1 MKKIQISDHFKIST
15 MLLFSL
21 PSIGMQIVD
30 NTYQIADGYFIS
42 NYISEDAFEA
52 ENLIFP
58 ALLIVMYVGLMFGT
72 GASALISK
80 ELGEG
85 KKERANQLLSMSTA
99 VLAVVGVILSVA
111 LYILM
116 PTICRWVGATE
127 DMMEAIVV
135 YGRVLACFM
144 PFQMLSM
151 AFHPLLITANRPGL
165 GLVTT
170 ISNAAAN
177 ILLDFLFV
185 AVFKWGM
192 GGAAIATG
200 LAWLVSAIIPLVFFF
215 NKKNPLH
222 FVRPCRDLGAL
233 GRTLYN
239 GASEMVDGVSYA
251 IVAMIF
257 NLQLLRWMGKAGV
270 GAYAVSEYV
279 SGLFMA
285 IFYGISM
292 SIVPVVGYQLG
303 RKDVGE
309 LRSLRRNGFIL
320 MGSLGIIM
328 TGLGIGLAD
337 PVSRLF
343 VGYNERLTAMSVE
356 ALRIISFSYLL
367 NGITTFSSSYFT
379 GLNQGSAS
387 LAIAAVK
394 GFIGPLAAVFTLP
407 LIIGPK
413 GMWFSTPASEILAMI
428 TAAALFLWWKK
439 REASGELPEPD
450 EEYKGDEA

>member
-42 NYISEDAFEA
+42 NYISEEAFEA

-58 ALLIVMYVGLMFGT
+58 VLLIVMYVGLMFGT

-85 KKERANQLLSMSTA
+85 KKERANQLLSMSIA
-99 VLAVVGVILSVA
+99 VLIAVGLILSAA
-111 LYILM
+111 LFILM

-127 DMMEAIVV
+127 EMMDHIVV

-170 ISNAAAN
+170 ISNATVN
-177 ILLDFLFV
+177 ILLDYLFV
-185 AVFKWGM
+185 AVFGWGM
-192 GGAAIATG
+192 RGAAIATG
-200 LAWLVSAIIPLVFFF
+200 IAWLVSAIVPLVFFI
-215 NKKNPLH
+215 NKKHPLH

-257 NLQLLRWMGKAGV
+257 NLQLLRWMGNAGV

-279 SGLFMA
+279 SGLFIA

-303 RKDVGE
+303 RKDVSE
-309 LRSLRRNGFIL
+309 LRSLRRNGFVL
-320 MGSLGIIM
+320 MGGLGIIM

-343 VGYNERLTAMSVE
+343 VGYNEQLTALSVE

-367 NGITTFSSSYFT
+367 NGVTTFSSSYFT

-413 GMWFSTPASEILAMI
+413 GMWFSTPAAEILAMI

-439 REASGELPEPD
+439 REASGDLPEPD
-450 EEYKGDEA
+450 EEYQ

>member
-42 NYISEDAFEA
+42 NFISEEAFEA

-58 ALLIVMYVGLMFGT
+58 VLLIVMYVGLMFGT

-85 KKERANQLLSMSTA
+85 KKERANQLLSMSIAVLTA
-99 VLAVVGVILSVA
+99 VGLILSAA
-111 LYILM
+111 LFILM

-127 DMMEAIVV
+127 EMMDHIVV

-170 ISNAAAN
+170 ISNATVN
-177 ILLDFLFV
+177 ILLDYLFV
-185 AVFKWGM
+185 AVFGWGM
-192 GGAAIATG
+192 RGAAIATG
-200 LAWLVSAIIPLVFFF
+200 IAWLISAIVPLVFFI
-215 NKKNPLH
+215 NKKHPLH

-257 NLQLLRWMGKAGV
+257 NLQLLRWMGNAGV

-279 SGLFMA
+279 SGLFIA

-303 RKDVGE
+303 RKDVSE
-309 LRSLRRNGFIL
+309 LRSLRRNGFVL
-320 MGSLGIIM
+320 MSGLGIIM

-343 VGYNERLTAMSVE
+343 VGYNEQLTALSVE

-367 NGITTFSSSYFT
+367 NGVTTFSSSYFT

-413 GMWFSTPASEILAMI
+413 GMWFSTPAAEILAMI

-439 REASGELPEPD
+439 REASGDLPEPD
-450 EEYKGDEA
+450 EEYQ

>member
-42 NYISEDAFEA
+42 NYISEEAFEA

-58 ALLIVMYVGLMFGT
+58 VLLIVMYVGLMFGT

-85 KKERANQLLSMSTA
+85 KKERANQLLSMSIA
-99 VLAVVGVILSVA
+99 VLIAVGLILSAA
-111 LYILM
+111 LFILM

-127 DMMEAIVV
+127 EMMDHIVV

-170 ISNAAAN
+170 ISNATVN
-177 ILLDFLFV
+177 ILLDYLFV
-185 AVFKWGM
+185 AVFGWGM
-192 GGAAIATG
+192 RGAAIATG
-200 LAWLVSAIIPLVFFF
+200 IAWLVSAIVPLVFFI
-215 NKKNPLH
+215 NKKHPLH

-257 NLQLLRWMGKAGV
+257 NLQRLRWMGNAGV

-303 RKDVGE
+303 RKDVSE
-309 LRSLRRNGFIL
+309 LRSLRRNGFVL
-320 MGSLGIIM
+320 MGGLGIIM

-343 VGYNERLTAMSVE
+343 VGYNEQLTALSVE

-367 NGITTFSSSYFT
+367 NGVTTFSSSYFT

-413 GMWFSTPASEILAMI
+413 GMWFSTPAAEILAMI

-439 REASGELPEPD
+439 REASGDLPEPD
-450 EEYKGDEA
+450 EEYQ

>member
-42 NYISEDAFEA
+42 NFISEEAFEA

-58 ALLIVMYVGLMFGT
+58 VLLIVMYVGLMFGT

-85 KKERANQLLSMSTA
+85 KKERANQLLSMSIAVLTA
-99 VLAVVGVILSVA
+99 VGLILSAA
-111 LYILM
+111 LFILM

-127 DMMEAIVV
+127 EMMDHIVV

-144 PFQMLSM
+144 PFQMLS
-151 AFHPLLITANRPGL
+151 RPGL

-170 ISNAAAN
+170 ISNATVN
-177 ILLDFLFV
+177 ILLDYLFV
-185 AVFKWGM
+185 AVFGWGM
-192 GGAAIATG
+192 RGAAIATG
-200 LAWLVSAIIPLVFFF
+200 IAWLVSAIVPLVFFI
-215 NKKNPLH
+215 NKKHPLH

-233 GRTLYN
+233 SRTLYN

-257 NLQLLRWMGKAGV
+257 NLQLLRWMGNAGV

-303 RKDVGE
+303 RKDVSE
-309 LRSLRRNGFIL
+309 LRSLRRNGFVL
-320 MGSLGIIM
+320 MSGLGIIM

-343 VGYNERLTAMSVE
+343 VGYNEQLTALSVE

-367 NGITTFSSSYFT
+367 NGVTTFSSSYFT

-413 GMWFSTPASEILAMI
+413 GMWFSTPAAEILAMI

-439 REASGELPEPD
+439 REASGDLPEPD
-450 EEYKGDEA
+450 EEYQ

>member
-42 NYISEDAFEA
+42 NFISEEAFES

-58 ALLIVMYVGLMFGT
+58 VLLIVMYVGLMFGT

-85 KKERANQLLSMSTA
+85 KKERANQLLSMSIAVLTA
-99 VLAVVGVILSVA
+99 VGLILSAA
-111 LYILM
+111 LFILI

-127 DMMEAIVV
+127 EMMDHIVV

-170 ISNAAAN
+170 ISNATVN
-177 ILLDFLFV
+177 ILLDYLFV
-185 AVFKWGM
+185 AVFGWEM
-192 GGAAIATG
+192 RGAAIATG
-200 LAWLVSAIIPLVFFF
+200 IAWLVSAIVPLVFFI
-215 NKKNPLH
+215 NKKHPLH

-257 NLQLLRWMGKAGV
+257 NLQLLRWMGDAGV

-292 SIVPVVGYQLG
+292 SIVPVVGFQLG
-303 RKDVGE
+303 RKDVSE
-309 LRSLRRNGFIL
+309 LRSLRRNGFVL
-320 MGSLGIIM
+320 MSGLGIIM

-343 VGYNERLTAMSVE
+343 VGYNEQLTALSVE

-407 LIIGPK
+407 MIIGPK
-413 GMWFSTPASEILAMI
+413 GMWFSTPAAEILAMI
-428 TAAALFLWWKK
+428 TAAALLLWWKK
-439 REASGELPEPD
+439 REASGDLPEPD
-450 EEYKGDEA
+450 EEYQE

>member
-42 NYISEDAFEA
+42 NYISEEAFEA

-58 ALLIVMYVGLMFGT
+58 VLLIVMYVGLMFGT

-85 KKERANQLLSMSTA
+85 KKERANQLLSMSIAVLTA
-99 VLAVVGVILSVA
+99 VGLILSAA
-111 LYILM
+111 LFILM

-127 DMMEAIVV
+127 EMMDHIVV

-170 ISNAAAN
+170 ISNAAVN
-177 ILLDFLFV
+177 ILLDYLFV
-185 AVFKWGM
+185 AVFGWGM
-192 GGAAIATG
+192 RGAAIATG
-200 LAWLVSAIIPLVFFF
+200 IAWLVSAIVPLVFFI
-215 NKKNPLH
+215 NKKHPLH

-257 NLQLLRWMGKAGV
+257 NLQLLRWMGNAGV

-303 RKDVGE
+303 RKDVSE
-309 LRSLRRNGFIL
+309 LRSLRRNGFVL
-320 MGSLGIIM
+320 MGGLGIIM

-343 VGYNERLTAMSVE
+343 VGYNEQLTALSVE

-367 NGITTFSSSYFT
+367 NGVTTFSSSYFT

-413 GMWFSTPASEILAMI
+413 GMWFSTPAAEILAMI

-439 REASGELPEPD
+439 REASGDLPEPD
-450 EEYKGDEA
+450 EEYQ

>member
-1 MKKIQISDHFKIST
+1 

-42 NYISEDAFEA
+42 NFISEEAFEA

-58 ALLIVMYVGLMFGT
+58 VLLIVMYVGLMFGT

-85 KKERANQLLSMSTA
+85 KKERANQLLSMSIAVLTA
-99 VLAVVGVILSVA
+99 VGLILSAA
-111 LYILM
+111 LFILM

-127 DMMEAIVV
+127 EMMDHIVV

-170 ISNAAAN
+170 ISNATVN
-177 ILLDFLFV
+177 ILLDYLFV
-185 AVFKWGM
+185 AVFGWGM
-192 GGAAIATG
+192 RGAAIATG
-200 LAWLVSAIIPLVFFF
+200 IAWLVSAIVPLVFFI
-215 NKKNPLH
+215 NKKHPLH
-222 FVRPCRDLGAL
+222 FVRPCRDLSAL

-257 NLQLLRWMGKAGV
+257 NLQLLRWMGNAGV

-303 RKDVGE
+303 RKDVSE
-309 LRSLRRNGFIL
+309 LRSLRRNGFVL
-320 MGSLGIIM
+320 MSGLGIIM

-343 VGYNERLTAMSVE
+343 VGYNEQLTALSVE

-367 NGITTFSSSYFT
+367 NGVTTFSSSYFT

-413 GMWFSTPASEILAMI
+413 GMWFSTPAAEILAMI

-439 REASGELPEPD
+439 REASGDLPEPD
-450 EEYKGDEA
+450 EEYQ

>member
-42 NYISEDAFEA
+42 NFISEEAFEA

-58 ALLIVMYVGLMFGT
+58 VLLIVMYVGLMFGT

-99 VLAVVGVILSVA
+99 VLTAVGLILSAA
-111 LYILM
+111 LFILM

-127 DMMEAIVV
+127 EMMDHIVV

-170 ISNAAAN
+170 ISNAAVN
-177 ILLDFLFV
+177 ILLDYLFV
-185 AVFKWGM
+185 AVFGWEM
-192 GGAAIATG
+192 RGAAIATG
-200 LAWLVSAIIPLVFFF
+200 IAWLVSAIVPLVFFI
-215 NKKNPLH
+215 NKKHPLH
-222 FVRPCRDLGAL
+222 FVRPCSDLGAL

-257 NLQLLRWMGKAGV
+257 NLQLLRWLGEDGV

-279 SGLFMA
+279 GGLFMA
-285 IFYGISM
+285 VFYGISM
-292 SIVPVVGYQLG
+292 SMVPVVGYQLG
-303 RKDVGE
+303 KRNVEE
-309 LRSLRRNGFIL
+309 LRSLRKNGMLL
-320 MGSLGIIM
+320 MGIL
-328 TGLGIGLAD
+328 GLATAALGFGLAN
-337 PVSRLF
+337 PISRIF
-343 VGYNERLTAMSVE
+343 VGYNEDLTVLSVQ

-367 NGITTFSSSYFT
+367 NGITTYSSSYFT
-379 GLNQGSAS
+379 GLNQGTAS
-387 LAIAAVK
+387 LIIAAVK
-394 GFIGPLAAVFTLP
+394 GFIGPLAAVFLLP
-407 LIIGPK
+407 LLIGAK
-413 GMWFSTPASEILAMI
+413 GLWFATPVAEILALI
-428 TAAALFLWWKK
+428 AALLLFLGWKRK
-439 REASGELPEPD
+439 EERGDLPEPD
-450 EEYKGDEA
+450 EEYAG

>member
-42 NYISEDAFEA
+42 NFISEEAFEA

-58 ALLIVMYVGLMFGT
+58 VLLIVMYVGLMFGT

-85 KKERANQLLSMSTA
+85 KRERANQLLSMSIAVLTA
-99 VLAVVGVILSVA
+99 VGLILSAA
-111 LYILM
+111 LFILM

-127 DMMEAIVV
+127 EMMDHIVV

-170 ISNAAAN
+170 ISNATVN
-177 ILLDFLFV
+177 ILLDYLFV
-185 AVFKWGM
+185 AVFGWGM
-192 GGAAIATG
+192 RGAAIATG
-200 LAWLVSAIIPLVFFF
+200 IAWLVSAIVPLVFFI
-215 NKKNPLH
+215 NKKHPLH

-257 NLQLLRWMGKAGV
+257 NLQLLRWMGNAGV

-303 RKDVGE
+303 RKDVSE
-309 LRSLRRNGFIL
+309 LRSLRRNGFVL
-320 MGSLGIIM
+320 MSGLGIIM

-343 VGYNERLTAMSVE
+343 VGYNEQLTALSVE

-367 NGITTFSSSYFT
+367 NGVTTFSSSYFT

-413 GMWFSTPASEILAMI
+413 GMWFSTPAAEILAMI

-439 REASGELPEPD
+439 REASRDLPEPD
-450 EEYKGDEA
+450 EEYQ

>member
-1 MKKIQISDHFKIST
+1 

-42 NYISEDAFEA
+42 NFISEEAFEA

-85 KKERANQLLSMSTA
+85 KKERANQLLSMSIAVLTA
-99 VLAVVGVILSVA
+99 VGLILSAA
-111 LYILM
+111 LFILM

-127 DMMEAIVV
+127 EMMDHIVV

-144 PFQMLSM
+144 PLQMLSM

-170 ISNAAAN
+170 ISNAAVN
-177 ILLDFLFV
+177 ILLDYLFV
-185 AVFKWGM
+185 AVFGWGM
-192 GGAAIATG
+192 RGAAIATG
-200 LAWLVSAIIPLVFFF
+200 IAWLVSAIVPLVFFI
-215 NKKNPLH
+215 NKKHPLH

-257 NLQLLRWMGKAGV
+257 NLQLLRWMGNDGV

-309 LRSLRRNGFIL
+309 LRSLRRNGFVL
-320 MGSLGIIM
+320 MGGLGIIM

-343 VGYNERLTAMSVE
+343 VGYNEQLTALSVE

-413 GMWFSTPASEILAMI
+413 GMWLSTPAAEILALI
-428 TAAALFLWWKK
+428 TAAVLFLWWKK
-439 REASGELPEPD
+439 REASGDLPEPD
-450 EEYKGDEA
+450 EEYQE

>member
-1 MKKIQISDHFKIST
+1 

-42 NYISEDAFEA
+42 NFISEEAFEA

-58 ALLIVMYVGLMFGT
+58 VLLIVMYVGLMFGT

-85 KKERANQLLSMSTA
+85 KKERANQLLSMSIAVLTA
-99 VLAVVGVILSVA
+99 VGLILSAA
-111 LYILM
+111 LFILM

-127 DMMEAIVV
+127 EMMDHIVV

-170 ISNAAAN
+170 ISNATVN
-177 ILLDFLFV
+177 ILLDYLFV
-185 AVFKWGM
+185 AVFGWGM
-192 GGAAIATG
+192 RGAAIATG
-200 LAWLVSAIIPLVFFF
+200 IAWLISAIVPLVFFI
-215 NKKNPLH
+215 NKKHPLH

-257 NLQLLRWMGKAGV
+257 NLQLLRWMGNAGV

-279 SGLFMA
+279 SGLFIA

-303 RKDVGE
+303 RKDVSE
-309 LRSLRRNGFIL
+309 LRSLRRNGFVL
-320 MGSLGIIM
+320 MSGLGIIM

-343 VGYNERLTAMSVE
+343 VGYNEQLTALSVE

-367 NGITTFSSSYFT
+367 NGVTTFSSSYFT

-413 GMWFSTPASEILAMI
+413 GMWFSTPAAEILAMI

-439 REASGELPEPD
+439 REASGDLPEPD
-450 EEYKGDEA
+450 EEYQE

>member
-1 MKKIQISDHFKIST
+1 MKKNQISDHFKIST

-42 NYISEDAFEA
+42 NFISEEAFEA

-58 ALLIVMYVGLMFGT
+58 VLLIVMYVGLMFGT

-85 KKERANQLLSMSTA
+85 KKERANQLLSMSIAVLTA
-99 VLAVVGVILSVA
+99 VGLILSAA
-111 LYILM
+111 LFILM

-127 DMMEAIVV
+127 EMMDHIVV

-170 ISNAAAN
+170 ISNATVN
-177 ILLDFLFV
+177 ILLDYLFV
-185 AVFKWGM
+185 AVFGWGM
-192 GGAAIATG
+192 RGAAIATG
-200 LAWLVSAIIPLVFFF
+200 IAWLVSAIVPLVFFI
-215 NKKNPLH
+215 NKKHPLH

-257 NLQLLRWMGKAGV
+257 NLQLLRWMGNAGV

-303 RKDVGE
+303 RKDVSE
-309 LRSLRRNGFIL
+309 LRSLRRNGFVL
-320 MGSLGIIM
+320 MSGLGIIM

-343 VGYNERLTAMSVE
+343 VGYNEQLTALSVE

-367 NGITTFSSSYFT
+367 NGVTTFSSSYFT

-413 GMWFSTPASEILAMI
+413 GMWFSTPAAEILAMI

-439 REASGELPEPD
+439 REASGDLPEPD
-450 EEYKGDEA
+450 EEYQE

>member
-42 NYISEDAFEA
+42 NFISEEAFEA

-58 ALLIVMYVGLMFGT
+58 VLLIVMYVGLMFGT

-85 KKERANQLLSMSTA
+85 KKERANQLLSMSIAVLTA
-99 VLAVVGVILSVA
+99 VGLILSAA
-111 LYILM
+111 LFILM

-127 DMMEAIVV
+127 EMMDHIVV
-135 YGRVLACFM
+135 YGRLLACFM

-170 ISNAAAN
+170 ISNATVN
-177 ILLDFLFV
+177 ILLDYLFV
-185 AVFKWGM
+185 AVFGWGM
-192 GGAAIATG
+192 RGAAIATG
-200 LAWLVSAIIPLVFFF
+200 IAWLISAIVPLVFFI
-215 NKKNPLH
+215 NKKHPLH

-257 NLQLLRWMGKAGV
+257 NLQLLRWMGNAGV

-279 SGLFMA
+279 SGLFIA

-303 RKDVGE
+303 RKDVSE
-309 LRSLRRNGFIL
+309 LRSLRRNGFVL
-320 MGSLGIIM
+320 MSGLGIIM

-343 VGYNERLTAMSVE
+343 VGYNEQLTALSVE

-367 NGITTFSSSYFT
+367 NGVTTFSSSYFT

-413 GMWFSTPASEILAMI
+413 GMWFSTPAAEILAMI

-439 REASGELPEPD
+439 REASGDLPEPD
-450 EEYKGDEA
+450 EEYQE

>member
-42 NYISEDAFEA
+42 NYISEEAFEA

-58 ALLIVMYVGLMFGT
+58 VLLIVMYVGLMFGT

-85 KKERANQLLSMSTA
+85 KKERANQLLSMSIAVLTA
-99 VLAVVGVILSVA
+99 VGLILSTA
-111 LYILM
+111 LFILM

-127 DMMEAIVV
+127 EMMDHIVV

-170 ISNAAAN
+170 ISNATVN
-177 ILLDFLFV
+177 ILLDYLFV
-185 AVFKWGM
+185 AVFGWGM
-192 GGAAIATG
+192 RGAAIATG
-200 LAWLVSAIIPLVFFF
+200 IAWLVSAIVPLVFFI
-215 NKKNPLH
+215 NKKHPLH

-257 NLQLLRWMGKAGV
+257 NLQLLRWMGNAGV

-303 RKDVGE
+303 RKDVSE
-309 LRSLRRNGFIL
+309 LRSLRRNGFVL
-320 MGSLGIIM
+320 MSGLGIIM

-343 VGYNERLTAMSVE
+343 VGYNEQLTALSVE

-367 NGITTFSSSYFT
+367 NGVTTFSSSYFT

-413 GMWFSTPASEILAMI
+413 GMWFSTPAAEILAMI

-439 REASGELPEPD
+439 REASGDLPEPD
-450 EEYKGDEA
+450 EEYQ

>member
-1 MKKIQISDHFKIST
+1 

-42 NYISEDAFEA
+42 NYISEEAFEA

-58 ALLIVMYVGLMFGT
+58 VLLIVMYVGLMFGT

-85 KKERANQLLSMSTA
+85 KKERANQLLSMSIAVLTA
-99 VLAVVGVILSVA
+99 VGLILSAA
-111 LYILM
+111 LFILM

-127 DMMEAIVV
+127 EMMDHIVV

-170 ISNAAAN
+170 ISNATVN
-177 ILLDFLFV
+177 ILLDYLFV
-185 AVFKWGM
+185 AVFGWGM
-192 GGAAIATG
+192 RGAAIATG
-200 LAWLVSAIIPLVFFF
+200 IAWLISAIVPLVFFI
-215 NKKNPLH
+215 NKKHPLH

-257 NLQLLRWMGKAGV
+257 NLQLLRWMGNAGV

-279 SGLFMA
+279 SGLFIA

-303 RKDVGE
+303 RKDVSE
-309 LRSLRRNGFIL
+309 LRSLRRNGFVL
-320 MGSLGIIM
+320 MSGLGIIM

-343 VGYNERLTAMSVE
+343 VGYNEQLTALSVE

-367 NGITTFSSSYFT
+367 NGVTTFSSSYFT

-413 GMWFSTPASEILAMI
+413 GMWFSTPAAEILAMI

-439 REASGELPEPD
+439 REASGDLPEPD
-450 EEYKGDEA
+450 EEYQ

>member
-15 MLLFSL
+15 TLLFSL

-42 NYISEDAFEA
+42 NYISEEAFEA

-58 ALLIVMYVGLMFGT
+58 VLLIVMYVGLMFGT

-85 KKERANQLLSMSTA
+85 KKERANQLLSMSIA
-99 VLAVVGVILSVA
+99 VLIAVGLILSTA
-111 LYILM
+111 LFILM

-127 DMMEAIVV
+127 EMMDHIVV

-170 ISNAAAN
+170 ISNATVN
-177 ILLDFLFV
+177 ILLDYLFV
-185 AVFKWGM
+185 AVFGWGM
-192 GGAAIATG
+192 RGAAIATG
-200 LAWLVSAIIPLVFFF
+200 IAWLVSAIVPLVFFI
-215 NKKNPLH
+215 NKKHPLH

-257 NLQLLRWMGKAGV
+257 NLQLLRWMGNAGV

-303 RKDVGE
+303 RKDVSE
-309 LRSLRRNGFIL
+309 LRSLRRNGFVL
-320 MGSLGIIM
+320 MSGLGIIM

-343 VGYNERLTAMSVE
+343 VGYNEQLTALSVE

-367 NGITTFSSSYFT
+367 NGVTTFSSSYFT

-413 GMWFSTPASEILAMI
+413 GMWFSTPAAEILAMI

-439 REASGELPEPD
+439 REASGDLPEPD
-450 EEYKGDEA
+450 EEYQ

>member
-1 MKKIQISDHFKIST
+1 

-42 NYISEDAFEA
+42 NYISEEAFEA

-58 ALLIVMYVGLMFGT
+58 VLLIVMYVGLMFGT

-85 KKERANQLLSMSTA
+85 KKERANQLLSMSIAVLTA
-99 VLAVVGVILSVA
+99 VGLILSTA
-111 LYILM
+111 LFILM

-127 DMMEAIVV
+127 EMMDHIVV

-170 ISNAAAN
+170 ISNATVN
-177 ILLDFLFV
+177 ILLDYLFV
-185 AVFKWGM
+185 AVFGWGM
-192 GGAAIATG
+192 RGAAIATG
-200 LAWLVSAIIPLVFFF
+200 IAWLVSAIVPLVFFI
-215 NKKNPLH
+215 NKKHPLH

-257 NLQLLRWMGKAGV
+257 NLQLLRWMGNAGV

-303 RKDVGE
+303 RKDVSE
-309 LRSLRRNGFIL
+309 LRSLRRNGFVL
-320 MGSLGIIM
+320 MSGLGIIM

-343 VGYNERLTAMSVE
+343 VGYNEQLTALSVE

-367 NGITTFSSSYFT
+367 NGVTTFSSSYFT

-413 GMWFSTPASEILAMI
+413 GMWFSTPAAEILAMI

-439 REASGELPEPD
+439 REASGDLPEPD
-450 EEYKGDEA
+450 EEYQ

>member
-1 MKKIQISDHFKIST
+1 MKKNQISDHFKIST

-42 NYISEDAFEA
+42 NFISEEAFEA

-58 ALLIVMYVGLMFGT
+58 VLLIVMYVGLMFGT

-85 KKERANQLLSMSTA
+85 KKERANQLLSMSIAVLTA
-99 VLAVVGVILSVA
+99 VGLILSAA
-111 LYILM
+111 LFILM

-127 DMMEAIVV
+127 EMMDHIVV

-170 ISNAAAN
+170 ISNATVN
-177 ILLDFLFV
+177 ILLDYLFV
-185 AVFKWGM
+185 AVFGWGM
-192 GGAAIATG
+192 RGAAIATG
-200 LAWLVSAIIPLVFFF
+200 IAWLVSALVPLVFFI
-215 NKKNPLH
+215 NKKHPLH

-257 NLQLLRWMGKAGV
+257 NLQLLRWMGNAGV

-303 RKDVGE
+303 RKDVSE
-309 LRSLRRNGFIL
+309 LRSLRRNGFVL
-320 MGSLGIIM
+320 MSGLGIIM

-343 VGYNERLTAMSVE
+343 VGYNEQLTALSVE

-367 NGITTFSSSYFT
+367 NGVTTFSSSYFT

-413 GMWFSTPASEILAMI
+413 GMWFSTPAAEILAMI

-439 REASGELPEPD
+439 REASGDLPEPD
-450 EEYKGDEA
+450 EEYQE

>member
-42 NYISEDAFEA
+42 NYISEEAFEA

-58 ALLIVMYVGLMFGT
+58 VLLIVMYVGLMFGT

-85 KKERANQLLSMSTA
+85 KKERANQLLSMSIAVLTA
-99 VLAVVGVILSVA
+99 VGLILSAA
-111 LYILM
+111 LFILM

-127 DMMEAIVV
+127 EMMDHIVV

-170 ISNAAAN
+170 ISNATVN
-177 ILLDFLFV
+177 ILLDYLFV
-185 AVFKWGM
+185 AVFGWGM
-192 GGAAIATG
+192 RGAAIATG
-200 LAWLVSAIIPLVFFF
+200 IAWLVSAIVPLVFFI
-215 NKKNPLH
+215 NKKHPLH

-257 NLQLLRWMGKAGV
+257 NLQLLRWMGNAGV

-303 RKDVGE
+303 RKDVSE
-309 LRSLRRNGFIL
+309 LRSLRRNGFVL
-320 MGSLGIIM
+320 MGGLGIIM

-343 VGYNERLTAMSVE
+343 VGYNEQLTALSVE
-356 ALRIISFSYLL
+356 ALRIISFWRSQQSRA
-367 NGITTFSSSYFT
+367 SSVRWR
-379 GLNQGSAS
+379 LC
-387 LAIAAVK
+387 LHC
-394 GFIGPLAAVFTLP
+394 
-407 LIIGPK
+407 
-413 GMWFSTPASEILAMI
+413 
-428 TAAALFLWWKK
+428 
-439 REASGELPEPD
+439 R
-450 EEYKGDEA
+450 

>member
-42 NYISEDAFEA
+42 NYISEEAFEA

-58 ALLIVMYVGLMFGT
+58 VLLIVMYVGLMFGT

-85 KKERANQLLSMSTA
+85 KKERANQLLSMSIA
-99 VLAVVGVILSVA
+99 VLIAVGLILSAA
-111 LYILM
+111 LFILM

-127 DMMEAIVV
+127 EMMDHIVV

-170 ISNAAAN
+170 ISNATVN
-177 ILLDFLFV
+177 ILLDYLFV
-185 AVFKWGM
+185 AVFGWGM
-192 GGAAIATG
+192 RGAAIATG
-200 LAWLVSAIIPLVFFF
+200 IAWLVSAIVPLVFFI
-215 NKKNPLH
+215 NKKHPLH

-257 NLQLLRWMGKAGV
+257 NLQLLRWMGNAGV

-303 RKDVGE
+303 RKDVSE
-309 LRSLRRNGFIL
+309 LRSLRRNGFVL
-320 MGSLGIIM
+320 MSGLGIIM

-343 VGYNERLTAMSVE
+343 VGYNEQLTALSVE

-367 NGITTFSSSYFT
+367 NGVTTFSSSYFT

-413 GMWFSTPASEILAMI
+413 GMWFSTPAAEILAMI

-439 REASGELPEPD
+439 REASGDLPEPD
-450 EEYKGDEA
+450 EEYQ

>member
-42 NYISEDAFEA
+42 NYISEEAFEA

-58 ALLIVMYVGLMFGT
+58 VLLIVMYVGLMFGT

-85 KKERANQLLSMSTA
+85 KKERANQLLSMSIAVLTA
-99 VLAVVGVILSVA
+99 VGLILSAA
-111 LYILM
+111 LFILM

-127 DMMEAIVV
+127 EMMDHIVV

-170 ISNAAAN
+170 ISNATVN
-177 ILLDFLFV
+177 ILLDYLFV
-185 AVFKWGM
+185 AVFGWGM
-192 GGAAIATG
+192 RGAAIATG
-200 LAWLVSAIIPLVFFF
+200 IAWLVSAIVPLVFFI
-215 NKKNPLH
+215 NKKHPLH

-257 NLQLLRWMGKAGV
+257 NLQLLRWMGNAGV

-303 RKDVGE
+303 RKDVSE
-309 LRSLRRNGFIL
+309 LRSLRRNGFVL
-320 MGSLGIIM
+320 MSGLGIIM

-343 VGYNERLTAMSVE
+343 VGYNEQLTALSVE

-367 NGITTFSSSYFT
+367 NGVTTFSSSYFT

-413 GMWFSTPASEILAMI
+413 GMWFSTPAAEILAMI

-439 REASGELPEPD
+439 REASGDLPEPD
-450 EEYKGDEA
+450 EEYQ

>member
-1 MKKIQISDHFKIST
+1 

-42 NYISEDAFEA
+42 NFISEEAFEA

-58 ALLIVMYVGLMFGT
+58 VLLIVMYVGLMFGT

-85 KKERANQLLSMSTA
+85 KKERANQLLSMSIAVLTA
-99 VLAVVGVILSVA
+99 VGLILSAA
-111 LYILM
+111 LFILM

-127 DMMEAIVV
+127 EMMDHIVV

-170 ISNAAAN
+170 ISNATVN
-177 ILLDFLFV
+177 ILLDYLFV
-185 AVFKWGM
+185 AVFGWGM
-192 GGAAIATG
+192 RGAAIATG
-200 LAWLVSAIIPLVFFF
+200 IAWLISAIVPLVFFI
-215 NKKNPLH
+215 NKKHPLH

-257 NLQLLRWMGKAGV
+257 NLQLLRWMGNAGV

-279 SGLFMA
+279 SGLFIA

-303 RKDVGE
+303 RKDVSE
-309 LRSLRRNGFIL
+309 LRSLRRNGFVL
-320 MGSLGIIM
+320 MSGLGIIM

-343 VGYNERLTAMSVE
+343 VGYNEQLTALSVE

-367 NGITTFSSSYFT
+367 NGVTTFSSSYFT

-413 GMWFSTPASEILAMI
+413 GMWFSTPAAEILAMI

-439 REASGELPEPD
+439 REASGDLPEPD
-450 EEYKGDEA
+450 EEYQ

>member
-42 NYISEDAFEA
+42 NYISEEAFEA

-58 ALLIVMYVGLMFGT
+58 VLLIVMYVGLMFGT

-85 KKERANQLLSMSTA
+85 KKERANQLLSMSIA
-99 VLAVVGVILSVA
+99 VLIAVGLILSAA
-111 LYILM
+111 LFILM

-127 DMMEAIVV
+127 EMMDHIVV

-165 GLVTT
+165 GLLTT
-170 ISNAAAN
+170 ISNATVN
-177 ILLDFLFV
+177 ILLDYLFV
-185 AVFKWGM
+185 AVFGWGM
-192 GGAAIATG
+192 RGAAIATG
-200 LAWLVSAIIPLVFFF
+200 IAWLVSAIVPLVFFI
-215 NKKNPLH
+215 NKKHPLH

-257 NLQLLRWMGKAGV
+257 NLQLLRWMGNAGV

-303 RKDVGE
+303 RKDVSE
-309 LRSLRRNGFIL
+309 LRSLRRNGFVL
-320 MGSLGIIM
+320 MGGLGIIM

-343 VGYNERLTAMSVE
+343 VGYNEQLTALSVE

-367 NGITTFSSSYFT
+367 NGVTTFSSSYFT

-413 GMWFSTPASEILAMI
+413 GMWFSTPAAEILAMI

-439 REASGELPEPD
+439 REASGDLPEPD
-450 EEYKGDEA
+450 EEYQ

>member
-42 NYISEDAFEA
+42 NYISEEAFEA

-58 ALLIVMYVGLMFGT
+58 VLLIVMYVGLMFGT

-85 KKERANQLLSMSTA
+85 KKERANQLLSMSIA
-99 VLAVVGVILSVA
+99 VLTGVGLILSAA
-111 LYILM
+111 LFILM

-127 DMMEAIVV
+127 EMMDHIVV

-170 ISNAAAN
+170 ISNATVN
-177 ILLDFLFV
+177 ILLDYLFV
-185 AVFKWGM
+185 AVFGWGM
-192 GGAAIATG
+192 RGAAIATG
-200 LAWLVSAIIPLVFFF
+200 IAWLVSAIVPLVFFI
-215 NKKNPLH
+215 NKKHPLH

-257 NLQLLRWMGKAGV
+257 NLQLLRWMGNAGV

-303 RKDVGE
+303 RKDVSE
-309 LRSLRRNGFIL
+309 LRSLRRNGFVL
-320 MGSLGIIM
+320 MSGLGIIM

-343 VGYNERLTAMSVE
+343 VGYNEQLTALSVE

-367 NGITTFSSSYFT
+367 NGVTTFSSSYFT

-413 GMWFSTPASEILAMI
+413 GMWFSTPAAEILAMI

-439 REASGELPEPD
+439 REASGDLPEPD
-450 EEYKGDEA
+450 EEYQ

>member
-1 MKKIQISDHFKIST
+1 

-42 NYISEDAFEA
+42 NYISEEAFEA

-58 ALLIVMYVGLMFGT
+58 VLLIVMYVGLMFGT

-85 KKERANQLLSMSTA
+85 KKERANQLLSMSIA
-99 VLAVVGVILSVA
+99 VLSAVGLILSAA
-111 LYILM
+111 LFILM

-127 DMMEAIVV
+127 EMMDHIVV

-170 ISNAAAN
+170 ISNATVN
-177 ILLDFLFV
+177 ILLDYLFV
-185 AVFKWGM
+185 AVFGWGM
-192 GGAAIATG
+192 RGAAIATG
-200 LAWLVSAIIPLVFFF
+200 IAWLVSAIVPLVFFI
-215 NKKNPLH
+215 NKKHPLH

-257 NLQLLRWMGKAGV
+257 NLQLLRWMGNAGV

-303 RKDVGE
+303 RKDVSE
-309 LRSLRRNGFIL
+309 LRSLRRNGFVL
-320 MGSLGIIM
+320 MSGLGIIM

-343 VGYNERLTAMSVE
+343 VGYNEQLTALSVE

-413 GMWFSTPASEILAMI
+413 GMWFSTPAAEILAMI

-439 REASGELPEPD
+439 REASGDLPEPD
-450 EEYKGDEA
+450 EEYQE

>member
-42 NYISEDAFEA
+42 NYISEEAFEA

-58 ALLIVMYVGLMFGT
+58 VLLIVMYVGLMFGT

-85 KKERANQLLSMSTA
+85 KKERANQLLSMSIAVLTA
-99 VLAVVGVILSVA
+99 VGLILSAA
-111 LYILM
+111 LFILM

-127 DMMEAIVV
+127 EMMDHIVV

-170 ISNAAAN
+170 ISNATVN
-177 ILLDFLFV
+177 ILLDYLFV
-185 AVFKWGM
+185 AVFGWGM
-192 GGAAIATG
+192 RGAAIATG
-200 LAWLVSAIIPLVFFF
+200 IAWLVSAIVPLVFFI
-215 NKKNPLH
+215 NKKHPLH

-303 RKDVGE
+303 RKDVSE
-309 LRSLRRNGFIL
+309 LRSLRRNGFVL
-320 MGSLGIIM
+320 MGGLGIIM

-343 VGYNERLTAMSVE
+343 VGYNEQLTALSVE

-367 NGITTFSSSYFT
+367 NGVTTFSSSYFT

-413 GMWFSTPASEILAMI
+413 GMWFSTPAAEILAMI

-439 REASGELPEPD
+439 REASGDLPEPD
-450 EEYKGDEA
+450 EEYQ

>member
-42 NYISEDAFEA
+42 NYISEEAFEA

-58 ALLIVMYVGLMFGT
+58 VLLIVMYVGLMFGT

-85 KKERANQLLSMSTA
+85 KKERANQLLSMSIAVLTA
-99 VLAVVGVILSVA
+99 VGLILSAA
-111 LYILM
+111 LFILM

-127 DMMEAIVV
+127 EMMDHIVV

-170 ISNAAAN
+170 ISNATVN
-177 ILLDFLFV
+177 ILLDYLFV
-185 AVFKWGM
+185 AVFGWGM
-192 GGAAIATG
+192 RGAAIATG
-200 LAWLVSAIIPLVFFF
+200 IAWLVSAIVPLVFFI
-215 NKKNPLH
+215 NKKHPLH

-257 NLQLLRWMGKAGV
+257 NLQLLRWMGNAGV

-303 RKDVGE
+303 RKDVSE
-309 LRSLRRNGFIL
+309 LRSLRRNGFVL
-320 MGSLGIIM
+320 MGGLGIIM

-343 VGYNERLTAMSVE
+343 VGYNEQLTALSVE

-367 NGITTFSSSYFT
+367 NGVTTFSSSYFT

-413 GMWFSTPASEILAMI
+413 GMWFSTPAAEILAMI

-439 REASGELPEPD
+439 REASGDLPEPD
-450 EEYKGDEA
+450 EEYQE

>member
-42 NYISEDAFEA
+42 NFISEEAFEA

-58 ALLIVMYVGLMFGT
+58 VLLIVMYVGLMFGT

-85 KKERANQLLSMSTA
+85 KKERANQLLSMSIAVLTA
-99 VLAVVGVILSVA
+99 VGLILSAA
-111 LYILM
+111 LFILM

-127 DMMEAIVV
+127 EMMDHIVV

-170 ISNAAAN
+170 ISNATVN
-177 ILLDFLFV
+177 ILLDYLFV
-185 AVFKWGM
+185 AVFGWGM
-192 GGAAIATG
+192 RGAAIATG
-200 LAWLVSAIIPLVFFF
+200 IAWLVSAIVPLVFFI
-215 NKKNPLH
+215 NKKHPLH

-257 NLQLLRWMGKAGV
+257 NLQLLRWMGNAGV

-303 RKDVGE
+303 RKDVSE
-309 LRSLRRNGFIL
+309 LRSLRRNGFVL
-320 MGSLGIIM
+320 MSGLGIIM

-343 VGYNERLTAMSVE
+343 VGYNEQLTALSVE

-367 NGITTFSSSYFT
+367 NGVTTFSSSYFT

-413 GMWFSTPASEILAMI
+413 GMWFSTPAAEILAMI

-439 REASGELPEPD
+439 REASRDLPEPD
-450 EEYKGDEA
+450 EEYQ

>member
-1 MKKIQISDHFKIST
+1 

-42 NYISEDAFEA
+42 NYISEEAFEA

-58 ALLIVMYVGLMFGT
+58 VLLIVMYVGLMFGT

-85 KKERANQLLSMSTA
+85 KKERANQLLSMSIAVLTA
-99 VLAVVGVILSVA
+99 VGLILSAA
-111 LYILM
+111 LFILM

-127 DMMEAIVV
+127 EMMDHIVV

-170 ISNAAAN
+170 ISNATVN
-177 ILLDFLFV
+177 ILLDYLFV
-185 AVFKWGM
+185 AVFGWGM
-192 GGAAIATG
+192 RGAAIATG
-200 LAWLVSAIIPLVFFF
+200 IAWLISAIVPLVFFI
-215 NKKNPLH
+215 NKKHPLH
-222 FVRPCRDLGAL
+222 FVRPCRDLSAL

-257 NLQLLRWMGKAGV
+257 NLQLLRWMGNAGV

-279 SGLFMA
+279 SGLFIA

-303 RKDVGE
+303 RKDVSE
-309 LRSLRRNGFIL
+309 LRSLRRNGFVL
-320 MGSLGIIM
+320 MSGLGIIM

-343 VGYNERLTAMSVE
+343 VGYNEQLTALSVE

-367 NGITTFSSSYFT
+367 NGVTTFSSSYFT

-413 GMWFSTPASEILAMI
+413 GMWFSTPAAEILAMI

-439 REASGELPEPD
+439 REASGDLPEPD
-450 EEYKGDEA
+450 EEYQE

>member
-42 NYISEDAFEA
+42 NFISEEAFEA

-58 ALLIVMYVGLMFGT
+58 VLLIVMYVGLMFGT

-85 KKERANQLLSMSTA
+85 KKERANQLLSMSIAVLTA
-99 VLAVVGVILSVA
+99 VGLILSAA
-111 LYILM
+111 LFILM

-127 DMMEAIVV
+127 EMMDHIVV

-170 ISNAAAN
+170 ISNATVN
-177 ILLDFLFV
+177 ILLDYLFV
-185 AVFKWGM
+185 AVFGWGM
-192 GGAAIATG
+192 RGAAIATG
-200 LAWLVSAIIPLVFFF
+200 IAWLISAIVPLVFFI
-215 NKKNPLH
+215 NKKHPLH

-257 NLQLLRWMGKAGV
+257 NLQLLRWMGNAGV

-279 SGLFMA
+279 SGLFIA

-303 RKDVGE
+303 RKDVSE
-309 LRSLRRNGFIL
+309 LRSLRRNGFVL
-320 MGSLGIIM
+320 MSGLGIIM

-343 VGYNERLTAMSVE
+343 VGYNEQLTALSVE

-367 NGITTFSSSYFT
+367 NGVTTFSSSYFT

-413 GMWFSTPASEILAMI
+413 GMWFSTPAAEILAMI

-439 REASGELPEPD
+439 REASGDLPEPD
-450 EEYKGDEA
+450 EEYQE

>member
-42 NYISEDAFEA
+42 NYISEEAFEA

-58 ALLIVMYVGLMFGT
+58 VLLIVMYVGLMFGT

-85 KKERANQLLSMSTA
+85 KKERANQLLSMSIAVLTA
-99 VLAVVGVILSVA
+99 VGLILSAA
-111 LYILM
+111 LFILM

-127 DMMEAIVV
+127 EMMDHIVV

-170 ISNAAAN
+170 ISNATVN
-177 ILLDFLFV
+177 ILLDYLFV
-185 AVFKWGM
+185 AVFGWGM
-192 GGAAIATG
+192 RGAAIATG
-200 LAWLVSAIIPLVFFF
+200 IAWLISAIVPLVFFI
-215 NKKNPLH
+215 NKKHPLH

-257 NLQLLRWMGKAGV
+257 NLQLLRWMGNAGV

-279 SGLFMA
+279 SGLFIA

-303 RKDVGE
+303 RKDVSE
-309 LRSLRRNGFIL
+309 LRSLRRNGFVL
-320 MGSLGIIM
+320 MSGLGIIM

-343 VGYNERLTAMSVE
+343 VGYNEQLTALSVE

-367 NGITTFSSSYFT
+367 NGVTTFSSSYFT

-413 GMWFSTPASEILAMI
+413 GMWFSTPAAEILAMI

-439 REASGELPEPD
+439 REASGDLPEPD
-450 EEYKGDEA
+450 EEYQ

>member
-42 NYISEDAFEA
+42 NYISEEAFEA

-58 ALLIVMYVGLMFGT
+58 VLLIVMYVGLMFGT

-85 KKERANQLLSMSTA
+85 KKERANQLLSMSIAVLTA
-99 VLAVVGVILSVA
+99 VGLILSAA
-111 LYILM
+111 LFILM

-127 DMMEAIVV
+127 EMMDHIVV

-170 ISNAAAN
+170 ISNATVN
-177 ILLDFLFV
+177 ILLDYLFV
-185 AVFKWGM
+185 AVFGWGM
-192 GGAAIATG
+192 RGAAIATG
-200 LAWLVSAIIPLVFFF
+200 IAWLVSAIVPLVFFI
-215 NKKNPLH
+215 NKKHPLH

-257 NLQLLRWMGKAGV
+257 NLQLLRWMGNAGV

-279 SGLFMA
+279 SGLFIA

-303 RKDVGE
+303 RKDVSE
-309 LRSLRRNGFIL
+309 LRSLRRNGFVL
-320 MGSLGIIM
+320 MSGLGIIM

-343 VGYNERLTAMSVE
+343 VGYNEQLTALSVE

-367 NGITTFSSSYFT
+367 NGVTTFSSSYFT

-394 GFIGPLAAVFTLP
+394 GFIGPLASVFTLP

-413 GMWFSTPASEILAMI
+413 GMWFSTPAAEILAMI

-439 REASGELPEPD
+439 REASGDLPEPD
-450 EEYKGDEA
+450 EEYQ

>member
-42 NYISEDAFEA
+42 NFISEEAFEA

-58 ALLIVMYVGLMFGT
+58 VLLIVMYVGLMFGT

-85 KKERANQLLSMSTA
+85 KKERANQLLSMSIAVLTA
-99 VLAVVGVILSVA
+99 VGLILSAA
-111 LYILM
+111 LFILM

-127 DMMEAIVV
+127 EMMDHIVV

-151 AFHPLLITANRPGL
+151 AFHPRLITANLPGL

-170 ISNAAAN
+170 ISNATVN
-177 ILLDFLFV
+177 ILLDYLFV
-185 AVFKWGM
+185 AVFGWGM
-192 GGAAIATG
+192 RGAAIATG
-200 LAWLVSAIIPLVFFF
+200 IAWLVSAIVPLVFFI
-215 NKKNPLH
+215 NKKHPLH

-233 GRTLYN
+233 GRPLYN

-257 NLQLLRWMGKAGV
+257 NLQLLRWMGNAGV

-303 RKDVGE
+303 RKDVSE
-309 LRSLRRNGFIL
+309 LRSLRRNGFVL
-320 MGSLGIIM
+320 MSGLGIIM

-343 VGYNERLTAMSVE
+343 VGYNEQLTALSVE

-367 NGITTFSSSYFT
+367 NGVTTFSSSYFT

-413 GMWFSTPASEILAMI
+413 GMWFSTPAAEILAMI

-439 REASGELPEPD
+439 REASGDLPEPD
-450 EEYKGDEA
+450 EEYQ